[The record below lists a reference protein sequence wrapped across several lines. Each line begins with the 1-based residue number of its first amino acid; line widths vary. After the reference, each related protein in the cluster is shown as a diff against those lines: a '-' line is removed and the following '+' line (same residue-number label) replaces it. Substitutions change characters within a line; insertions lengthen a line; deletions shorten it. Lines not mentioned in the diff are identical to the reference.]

1 MTTRGD
7 PAPGP
12 CTANHCT
19 LREAIRA
26 ANASVGTADKVVLP
40 SRGTYTLS
48 IGGEDDGALMGD
60 LDITNDPLQIVHS
73 GKGRATID
81 ANRIDRVFDVFTGAP
96 ATFKKLVIRGGNA
109 LGMSG
114 YGGGIRSGARLTILS
129 SHVIA
134 NRATLCGGGIHT
146 AGAVA
151 LIIRHSRVA
160 TNWAS
165 SDAGGISHSCFGGAG
180 PLTLEDTTVA
190 GNVAGKNQAGAG
202 RGGGI
207 YLQTSDGVQSSMTR
221 STWSGNQAGNDGGGI
236 YTDLG
241 RLAIRDSTIS
251 GNRTGAKGGGID
263 ADGTDPL
270 TIVNSTV
277 SGNRADSVGGG
288 ISQADRAI
296 LNAVTV
302 VRNRANADS
311 LGSEAGGGL
320 YNDGTEFRVQNSL
333 VALNTLSDLFPGEP
347 PVKND
352 CSGSQPFDSLGR
364 NLLSTRYLCSGFNAT
379 GDLRRGNPRIGALR
393 LNGGPTKT
401 VALKAGSPALNRAN
415 PASAPARDQRGVK
428 RRDPDI
434 GAYERR

>member
-1 MTTRGD
+1 M
-7 PAPGP
+7 
-12 CTANHCT
+12 
-19 LREAIRA
+19 
-26 ANASVGTADKVVLP
+26 
-40 SRGTYTLS
+40 
-48 IGGEDDGALMGD
+48 
-60 LDITNDPLQIVHS
+60 QIVHS
-73 GKGRATID
+73 GPGRATID
-81 ANRIDRVFDVFTGAP
+81 ADRIDRVFDVFTGAP
-96 ATFKKLVIRGGNA
+96 ATFRKLVIRGGNA
-109 LGMSG
+109 VGVDG
-114 YGGGIRSGARLTILS
+114 YGGGIRSGAQLRILN

-134 NRATLCGGGIHT
+134 NRAVNCGGGIHV

-151 LIIRHSRVA
+151 LIVRHSRVA
-160 TNWAS
+160 TNWANG
-165 SDAGGISHSCFGGAG
+165 DGGGISHSCFGGAG

-190 GNVAGKNQAGAG
+190 GNVADKDRSGQG

-221 STWSGNQAGNDGGGI
+221 STWSANEAGSDGGGI

-241 RLAIRDSTIS
+241 RLSIRDSTIS
-251 GNRTGAKGGGID
+251 GNRTGVTGGGIE

-288 ISQADRAI
+288 IYLQGDRAI

-302 VRNRANADS
+302 VRNRANADG

-320 YNDGTEFRVQNSL
+320 YNDGTEFKVQNSL

-352 CSGSQPFDSLGR
+352 CSGTQPFDSLGR

-379 GDLRRGNPRIGALR
+379 GDLRRGNPRIDALR
-393 LNGGPTKT
+393 SNGGPTKT
-401 VALKAGSPALNRAN
+401 VALRAGSPALNRAN
-415 PASAPARDQRGVK
+415 PASAPGRDQRGVK